1 METYIQ
7 AFCEYR
13 KEKKQVSD
21 NTILAYCSDLQRMVN
36 YLRGNGI
43 VTPGQVTETQ

>member
-1 METYIQ
+1 MEAYIQ

-21 NTILAYCSDLQRMVN
+21 NNMLAYRSDLMRMVT
-36 YLRGNGI
+36 YLLGN
-43 VTPGQVTETQ
+43 